1 MKDFIWNVDTKI
13 LFGKDYLKDLP
24 KEIKK
29 YGDRVL
35 ITYGGGSIKKI
46 GLYDEVV
53 KILEK
58 ENIFYKELGGIEPNP
73 RVESA
78 REGVKIVREND
89 INFILAIGGGSVIDL
104 SKLIAAAT
112 FVDADPWK
120 IVIREEKI
128 EKALPIG
135 TILTLAATGSEMN
148 GGGVITNPETKQ
160 KLGFGSPLVK
170 PKFSILD
177 PEITYSVNAKHTVAG
192 VADIMSHTMENYFTL
207 DKDTYLQNRMSEAIL
222 KTCIHYG
229 PILLEEPENYEAR
242 ANIMWA
248 SSWAIN
254 GLVKTGK
261 DTNWSVHPMEHELSA
276 FYDLTHGIGLA
287 ILTPRFL
294 SYILDDDTVDM
305 IRDFGINVFG
315 IKPSDDKFQDAK
327 KAIGALHAFFEQELH
342 VPMTLEEVG
351 IDDEHLEE
359 MAKRAAEN
367 AGGSI
372 KGVKELK
379 EEDILE
385 IYKASLF

>member
-35 ITYGGGSIKKI
+35 ITYGGGSIKRI

-112 FVDADPWK
+112 FVDRDPWK
-120 IVIREEKI
+120 IVIKEEKI

-177 PEITYSVNAKHTVAG
+177 PEITYSVNARHTIAG

-294 SYILDDDTVDM
+294 SYILDDDTVDI
-305 IRDFGINVFG
+305 IRDFGINVFD

-327 KAIGALHAFFEQELH
+327 KAIGALHEFFEQDLH

-372 KGVKELK
+372 KGIKELK
-379 EEDILE
+379 AEDILE

>member
-13 LFGKDYLKDLP
+13 MFGKDFLKDLP
-24 KEIKK
+24 NEIQK

-35 ITYGGGSIKKI
+35 ITYGGGSIKTI
-46 GLYDEVV
+46 GLYDKVIKV
-53 KILEK
+53 LKK
-58 ENIFYKELGGIEPNP
+58 ANIFYKELGGIEPNP

-89 INFILAIGGGSVIDL
+89 LNFILAIGGGSVIDL
-104 SKLIAAAT
+104 SKLIAGAT

-120 IVIREEKI
+120 IVIKEEKI

-135 TILTLAATGSEMN
+135 TILTLAATGSEMDA
-148 GGGVITNPETKQ
+148 GGVITNPETKQ
-160 KLGFGSPLVK
+160 KLGFGSPYTT
-170 PKFSILD
+170 PKFSILN
-177 PEITYSVNAKHTVAG
+177 PETTYSVNERHTAAG

-207 DKDTYLQNRMSEAIL
+207 NDGAYLQNRLAEAIL

-229 PILLEEPENYEAR
+229 PIALNNPTNYEAR

-254 GLVKTGK
+254 GLLNTGK
-261 DTNWSVHPMEHELSA
+261 DTNWSVHAMEHELSA

-294 SYILDDDTVDM
+294 NHILDDSTVDM
-305 IRDFGINVFG
+305 IRDFGINVFN
-315 IKPSDDKFQDAK
+315 IRPTNDKFVDAK
-327 KAIGALHAFFEQELH
+327 KSIGALHEFFEQQMH
-342 VPMTLEEVG
+342 IPMTLEEVG

-359 MAKRAAEN
+359 MAKRSATH
-367 AGGSI
+367 AGGTI
-372 KGVKELK
+372 KGVKQLTS
-379 EEDILE
+379 EDILE
-385 IYKASLF
+385 IYKKSLY